1 MNRTREKKMF
11 KQDSYYLPDHG
22 DVVDHFSLD
31 EYIHKYKDFLIDN
44 PWAWEAESQLT
55 NWELNADKDRLE
67 LTYTVE
73 LNGEIETHVDY
84 VDYQKV
90 TTYITAV

>member
-1 MNRTREKKMF
+1 MF

-22 DVVDHFSLD
+22 DVVDYFSLD

-44 PWAWEAESQLT
+44 PWAWEATAELV
-55 NWELNADKDRLE
+55 NWELNADKERLE

-73 LNGEIETHVDY
+73 RDGEVETDVEY

-90 TTYITAV
+90 TTYVTAV